1 MKTLSVSYA
10 VIFCEL
16 IT

>member
-1 MKTLSVSYA
+1 MKTLSVSYG